1 MSWFSR
7 LNPWAQEQRA
17 TLNEVDFWLRD
28 GWTNESASGIA
39 VTPQAAFA
47 VPEVYACIT
56 VLSQDAGRCPLKL
69 RVQRDDGEWS
79 DAINHPLWEILH
91 DLPNPEMT
99 AAEFRATMTRS
110 LLQHEAAYAEIVR
123 GPDGRVKSLW
133 PLDSSRMT
141 VSRDE
146 LNVKRYRYRVDDH
159 GKIIDWTFNPD
170 RPPILELRHPSPIH
184 QCRDMIGLAIALDTY
199 ASKFFANGARLSGLL
214 MSKSHMNE
222 AQRKNA
228 REVFEAMHRGVKNA
242 HKIGVIEGDAEF
254 KQLTA
259 QNDEAQF
266 NETRKLIRTMIAGT
280 FRVPSHK
287 VNDLERATFSNI
299 EAQDRDYVNS
309 GLDPYL
315 VLWEQSVRRDVLT
328 TRQYPRYQA
337 IFDRE
342 ALIGADMTSRMAA
355 LATGR
360 QNGIWSVNDILRK
373 LNENPISA
381 AEGGDLHHMNGS
393 MIPLTGAPVAPAEP
407 APDLEDD
414 EDDEDD
420 APEPEQVM

>member
-1 MSWFSR
+1 MSWLTR
-7 LNPWAQEQRA
+7 LNPWAKTEARA

-28 GWTNESASGIA
+28 GWTHEASSGVA
-39 VTPQAAFA
+39 VTPSTAFA

-56 VLSQDAGRCPLKL
+56 VLSQDSGRCPLKL
-69 RVQRDDGEWS
+69 RVQQSDGEWA
-79 DAINHPLWEILH
+79 DAIDHPLWEILH
-91 DLPNPEMT
+91 DLPNPETT

-110 LLQHEAAYAEIVR
+110 LLLHEAAYAEIVR
-123 GPDGRVKSLW
+123 GPDGRVKGLW
-133 PLDSSRMT
+133 PLDAERMT
-141 VSRDE
+141 VSRDA
-146 LNVKRYRYRVDDH
+146 LNVKRYRYRVNDQ
-159 GKIIDWTFNPD
+159 GKTIDWTFNPD

-184 QCRDMIGLAIALDTY
+184 QCRDMIGMAIALDTY
-199 ASKFFANGARLSGLL
+199 AAKFFANGARLSGLL
-214 MSKSHMNE
+214 MSKGHMSD
-222 AQRKNA
+222 AQRKNT

-242 HKIGVIEGDAEF
+242 HKIGVIEGDADF
-254 KQLTA
+254 KPLTS

-266 NETRKLIRTMIAGT
+266 NETRKLVRTMIAGA

-342 ALIGADMTSRMAA
+342 ALIGADMVSRLAA
-355 LATGR
+355 FATGR
-360 QNGIWSVNDILRK
+360 QNGIWSVNDIKRK
-373 LNENPISA
+373 LHENPIPA
-381 AEGGDLHHMNGS
+381 AEGGDLYHMNGN
-393 MIPLTGAPVAPAEP
+393 MVPLTGAP
-407 APDLEDD
+407 
-414 EDDEDD
+414 
-420 APEPEQVM
+420 APEPVPAPVASLDDPLPDAQKVM